1 MKRFDDEYRVLF
13 QSNPQ
18 PMWVYE
24 VESLAFLA
32 VNESAILHYGYSKNE
47 FLAMTILDIRPL
59 EDIPRLKAALPNDT
73 ATPPIK
79 VHQSGTWRH
88 RKKDGTL
95 IEMQVYSEPV
105 LFEGRPARL
114 VLLNDVTELKRSTVQ
129 LHLLETCISR
139 LNDIVMIT
147 DSEPLDE
154 PGPRIVFVNEA
165 FVRRTG
171 YSREE
176 ALGRSPR
183 FLQGPRTSRP
193 ARDRVRRALE
203 AQKPIR
209 EEVLNYTKSG
219 EEIWLELEIAPVVDE
234 TGRCTHFVSIEREV
248 TERKIAEKA
257 LSQSEARLNEAQ
269 RLSHIGNWEWNVSE
283 RRVSWSNELYRIFGL
298 EPQEFPIT
306 AESFPLCIHPEE
318 RETMRKKIE
327 DMRRHARAFQEDYRI
342 LRPDGTVRHVCA
354 IGEVAS
360 DENAKVT
367 KLMGTVQDVTDRKH
381 TEHELQKALA
391 LFKTTLEATADG
403 ILVVDQTGKVVTYNR
418 KFRDMWRIPEELA
431 GLKDDAKLVS
441 YVLAQL
447 SEPETFLNK
456 IRDLMNQ
463 NEAESEDELRFKDG
477 RVFERYSQPHRLG
490 AEIVGRVWS
499 FRDVTDRQHAE
510 ENRIR
515 TAKLETA
522 NRELEAFSYSVSH
535 DLRAPLRTIDGFS
548 RMLLE
553 DYYDKLDDNARSYL
567 DLITNATK
575 RMGQLIQDLL
585 NLSKIT
591 SSEMSRSEVNLS
603 AIVENIAGELRQ
615 LDPER
620 KAVFRIAPNLTA
632 HADPRLMRIALE
644 NLLRNAWKFTGNIPA
659 AEIEFGTS
667 RKDREP
673 VFFIRDNGAGFDMAF
688 AAKLFGVF
696 QRLHPEAEFAGTGI
710 GLATVA
716 RIITRHGGKVWAEAA
731 VDQGATFYFTLPG

>member
-1 MKRFDDEYRVLF
+1 
-13 QSNPQ
+13 
-18 PMWVYE
+18 
-24 VESLAFLA
+24 
-32 VNESAILHYGYSKNE
+32 
-47 FLAMTILDIRPL
+47 
-59 EDIPRLKAALPNDT
+59 
-73 ATPPIK
+73 
-79 VHQSGTWRH
+79 
-88 RKKDGTL
+88 
-95 IEMQVYSEPV
+95 
-105 LFEGRPARL
+105 
-114 VLLNDVTELKRSTVQ
+114 
-129 LHLLETCISR
+129 
-139 LNDIVMIT
+139 
-147 DSEPLDE
+147 
-154 PGPRIVFVNEA
+154 
-165 FVRRTG
+165 
-171 YSREE
+171 
-176 ALGRSPR
+176 
-183 FLQGPRTSRP
+183 
-193 ARDRVRRALE
+193 
-203 AQKPIR
+203 
-209 EEVLNYTKSG
+209 
-219 EEIWLELEIAPVVDE
+219 
-234 TGRCTHFVSIEREV
+234 
-248 TERKIAEKA
+248 
-257 LSQSEARLNEAQ
+257 
-269 RLSHIGNWEWNVSE
+269 
-283 RRVSWSNELYRIFGL
+283 
-298 EPQEFPIT
+298 
-306 AESFPLCIHPEE
+306 
-318 RETMRKKIE
+318 
-327 DMRRHARAFQEDYRI
+327 
-342 LRPDGTVRHVCA
+342 
-354 IGEVAS
+354 
-360 DENAKVT
+360 
-367 KLMGTVQDVTDRKH
+367 
-381 TEHELQKALA
+381 
-391 LFKTTLEATADG
+391 
-403 ILVVDQTGKVVTYNR
+403 VVDQTGKVVTYNR

-673 VFFIRDNGAGFDMAF
+673 VYFIRDNGAGFDMAF

>member
-24 VESLAFLA
+24 TETLAFLA
-32 VNESAILHYGYSKNE
+32 VNESAILNYGYSREE
-47 FLAMTILDIRPL
+47 FMAMTILDIRSQ
-59 EDIPRLKAALPNDT
+59 EDIPRLKAILPTDS
-73 ATPPIK
+73 ATPPTNIN
-79 VHQSGTWRH
+79 QSGTCRH
-88 RKKDGTL
+88 RKKDGSL
-95 IEMQVYSEPV
+95 MDKEVSSEPV
-105 LFEGRPARL
+105 LFEGKPARL
-114 VLLNDVTELKRSTVQ
+114 VLLNDVTELKRSVAQ

-139 LNDIVMIT
+139 VNDIVMVT
-147 DSEPLDE
+147 ESKPLDE

-165 FVRRTG
+165 FIRRTG

-203 AQKPIR
+203 AKRPIR
-209 EEVLNYTKSG
+209 EEMLNYTKSG
-219 EEIWLELEIAPVVDE
+219 EELWLEMEIAPVTDD
-234 TGRCTHFVSIEREV
+234 TGRCTHFVAIERDV
-248 TERKIAEKA
+248 TDRKNTEKA

-269 RLSHIGNWEWNVSE
+269 RLSHIGSWEWNVSE
-283 RRVSWSNELYRIFGL
+283 RRVSWSNELYCIFGL

-306 AESFPLCIHPEE
+306 AESFLRCIHPEE
-318 RETMRKKIE
+318 REAMRKKIE
-327 DMRRHARAFQEDYRI
+327 DMRRHARAFREDYRI
-342 LRPDGTVRHVCA
+342 VRPDGTVRHVSA

-360 DENAKVT
+360 DENARVT

-381 TEHELQKALA
+381 AEEELQKTVA
-391 LFKTTLEATADG
+391 LFRTTLEATADG
-403 ILVVDQTGKVVTYNR
+403 ILVVDLAGKVVSYNR
-418 KFRDMWRIPEELA
+418 KFGDMWRIPQELLA
-431 GLKDDAKLVS
+431 LKDDAKLVS
-441 YVLAQL
+441 YVLEQL

-456 IRDLMNQ
+456 IRELMHKH
-463 NEAESEDELRFKDG
+463 EAASQDELRFKDG
-477 RVFERYSQPHRLG
+477 RIFERYSQPHWLG
-490 AEIVGRVWS
+490 TEIVGRVWS
-499 FRDVTDRQHAE
+499 FRDVTDRQQAE
-510 ENRIR
+510 ANRIR

-553 DYYDKLDDNARSYL
+553 DYYDKLDENGRSYL

-585 NLSKIT
+585 SLSKIT
-591 SSEMSRSEVNLS
+591 SSEMHRSDVNLS

-615 LDPER
+615 MDPER
-620 KAVFRIAPNLTA
+620 KAVFRITPELTV

-644 NLLRNAWKFTGNIPA
+644 NLLRNAWKFTSKTGS
-659 AEIEFGTS
+659 AEIEFGS
-667 RKDREP
+667 VQKEDMQAYY
-673 VFFIRDNGAGFDMAF
+673 VSDNGAGFDIMF
-688 AAKLFGVF
+688 ASKLFGVF
-696 QRLHPEAEFAGTGI
+696 QRLHPETDFTGTGI
-710 GLATVA
+710 GLATVS
-716 RIITRHGGKVWAEAA
+716 RIITRHGGKVWAEGE
-731 VDQGATFYFTLPG
+731 VDKGAIFYFTLPG